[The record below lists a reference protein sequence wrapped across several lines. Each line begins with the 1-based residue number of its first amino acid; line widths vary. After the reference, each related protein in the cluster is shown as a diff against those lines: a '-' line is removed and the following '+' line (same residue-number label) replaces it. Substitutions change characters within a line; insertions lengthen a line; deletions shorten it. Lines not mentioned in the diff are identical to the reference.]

1 MTTATETMKDE
12 LSKIQSAQADC
23 VTEYGHV
30 KTSCRHRY
38 QILTKKAAALREA
51 IDWMSKTVL
60 VMLLICTTAHA
71 SDIDRAEE
79 KLRETLSGEATIS
92 RVDVPKFNDADRAAI
107 ELAQRQLAELLG
119 GE

>member
-12 LSKIQSAQADC
+12 LSKIQAAQADC

-30 KTSCRHRY
+30 KTSCRQRY

-51 IDWMSKTVL
+51 IDWMSKSVL
-60 VMLLICTTAHA
+60 VMLLLCTTAQA
-71 SDIDRAEE
+71 SDIDRAEA

-92 RVDVPKFNDADRAAI
+92 RVDVPKFTDSDRAAI
-107 ELAQRQLAELLG
+107 ELAQKQLAELLG